1 MMRKRTNKNQ
11 KTAPRDEQGAVFY
24 EGDACLSVIGSHS
37 RIGGDDRKGAGG
49 RMRLVRLFLLFD
61 EPHGFSHALG
71 EGLTEEPLHGFA
83 ADEPDAA

>member
-1 MMRKRTNKNQ
+1 MRF
-11 KTAPRDEQGAVFY
+11 FY

-37 RIGGDDRKGAGG
+37 RIGGVDRKRGVAGG
-49 RMRLVRLFLLFD
+49 CVPPASFELFD
-61 EPHGFSHALG
+61 EPHGLSHALG

>member
-1 MMRKRTNKNQ
+1 MMRKRKNKNQ

-37 RIGGDDRKGAGG
+37 RIGGDDAKEVRRTDAS
-49 RMRLVRLFLLFD
+49 RLFLLFD